1 MIHWFTLLYNA
12 TSSLAQ
18 KHHTSM
24 SHNPLDHNLQPS
36 GTTEYTPVPNDG
48 HSPPGTPLYDQPSI
62 PMYELPSG
70 AAPPR
75 FQGAALREDG
85 AGVRNSIASSA
96 YTSAAGGSVNSS
108 VYALNPAGAL
118 GEGARSSTF
127 LAGYRDDPNAEEEFS
142 SPTGHDYLE
151 GKRATYASPA
161 VKSRKKWFLGGKSED
176 DSSDQSDSGNSD
188 NSDSGGGSTVRTVV
202 TGGDGSTITMD
213 DGSTFTYS
221 NSFGGYWYFDPKD
234 PFNNGA
240 RAQSWSPAL
249 NETFKYG
256 EDIIRGVNLGG
267 WLTTEPFM

>member
-1 MIHWFTLLYNA
+1 
-12 TSSLAQ
+12 
-18 KHHTSM
+18 M

-161 VKSRKKWFLGGKSED
+161 VKSRKKWFLVSSAILAAVVVAVAVGVYFAVSKKGGKSED

-256 EDIIRGVNLGG
+256 EDIIRG
-267 WLTTEPFM
+267 